1 MLKGIKVRIY
11 PNKTQ
16 IIYINK
22 LLGCCRKVYNLCLE
36 KKINA
41 YKNDKINLGLTEL
54 CQYFFRD
61 LMKDENYSYMHEHST
76 QILKVPMLDMI
87 TAYKNFYQSEC
98 GFPKFKAKYDFKQ
111 SCYFSLFAISKN
123 NTYEDYK
130 LTLTKPLKSLKF
142 SCSERDKNYLIKNKS
157 GIRSMVLTRTK
168 TNKYFLS
175 ILIDGPI
182 NEIKQP
188 INNIIGIDLG
198 IKTFV
203 RGSDNSSFEN
213 LKLQKTYEK
222 KLKHLNRSLS
232 KKVKGSNNKEKSR
245 LKLARINEKIYNI
258 KQNYLHNITKQ
269 LVSDNQTIVIEDL
282 NVSGMMKNHKLSKSI
297 QDVSWGEF
305 RRQLIYKSYWYGRD
319 LILIDRWFPS
329 SKSGYIYKTL
339 TLNEREWICPVCGNR
354 HDRDLNASLNI
365 RDEGLRILNKATP
378 A

>member
-1 MLKGIKVRIY
+1 
-11 PNKTQ
+11 
-16 IIYINK
+16 
-22 LLGCCRKVYNLCLE
+22 
-36 KKINA
+36 
-41 YKNDKINLGLTEL
+41 
-54 CQYFFRD
+54 
-61 LMKDENYSYMHEHST
+61 
-76 QILKVPMLDMI
+76 
-87 TAYKNFYQSEC
+87 
-98 GFPKFKAKYDFKQ
+98 
-111 SCYFSLFAISKN
+111 
-123 NTYEDYK
+123 
-130 LTLTKPLKSLKF
+130 
-142 SCSERDKNYLIKNKS
+142 
-157 GIRSMVLTRTK
+157 MVLTRTK

-222 KLKHLNRSLS
+222 KLKHLNRSVS
-232 KKVKGSNNKEKSR
+232 K
-245 LKLARINEKIYNI
+245 INEKIYNI